1 MRPREYD
8 PIKTQPRLNL
18 FRQNTIIRLNLN
30 ESSLDLP
37 VSLKNK
43 VWCRL
48 RNLNWNRYPDEENQ
62 ELLFAL
68 ADYCHQPPENILPGN
83 GSNELI
89 ATLFNSISPEGMVII
104 FRPSFSI
111 YSRQLRAMRK
121 NFMEI
126 RIDIKKG
133 YVPGAWLE
141 KIPSAEL
148 VILDSPNNPIGCI
161 ISSDLLKEILHRA
174 RGLVVVDE
182 AYAEFSEL
190 SYTSWVRQ
198 FENLAVIKTLSKAFR
213 LAGARFGFLVSM
225 KPNIDRLK
233 KVHLP
238 FSVGI
243 FQQTAA
249 LVAIQE
255 RKIILQQVE
264 KIKKERERIFS
275 VLNNLSNFKPLPSR
289 ANFLLVQTKTL
300 RAKDV
305 YLKLKAMGILVRI
318 FDTPEL
324 ENYFRVTIGSRRE
337 NDIFLQAI
345 KFLEQEQKYE
355 KRS

>member
-1 MRPREYD
+1 MRHREYD
-8 PIKTQPRLNL
+8 SIKTRPRLNL
-18 FRQNTIIRLNLN
+18 FRQNIMIRLNLN

-37 VSLKNK
+37 VSLKDK
-43 VWCRL
+43 IWRRL

-62 ELLFAL
+62 ELLSAL

-89 ATLFNSISPEGMVII
+89 ATLFNSISPEGLVII

-121 NFMEI
+121 NFIEI

-148 VILDSPNNPIGCI
+148 IILDSPNNPIGCV

-182 AYAEFSEL
+182 VYAEFSEL
-190 SYTSWVRQ
+190 SYIRWIRQ
-198 FENLAVIKTLSKAFR
+198 FENLAVIKTLSKTFR
-213 LAGARFGFLVSM
+213 LAGARFGFLIST
-225 KPNIDRLK
+225 KSNIDRLK
-233 KVHLP
+233 KVRLP

-249 LVAIQE
+249 LVAIKE

-275 VLNNLSNFKPLPSR
+275 VLNTLSNFKPLPSR

-345 KFLEQEQKYE
+345 YYLEQEHKYE
-355 KRS
+355 KRG